1 MERYRIGLM
10 VGNKSISYAHA
21 IRMGLQNT
29 LEDAGHTLVAISD
42 LIPFH
47 TRENAASYFR
57 VAFEVAAR
65 LDLDAIVVPAG
76 IISGYLQ
83 NNQESLDSLLGILN
97 QRKTLVIEREIA
109 GYRCVGKDNVSGMRE
124 CMHHLIERCGFK
136 KIAFIAGPEQ
146 SKGSQERESIYREEM
161 AAHGLDVPASMF
173 AHGDF
178 SGECEDVIE
187 RIIDSNPGLEAIAC
201 CCDLTAHTT
210 YRVMRQKGL
219 LVGSDIA
226 VTGFDDQE
234 HSAYLNP
241 PLSTVHMTGYD
252 LGCMAAREAIRLCEG
267 KPQEERMLSS
277 TFVARRSCGEKTHDT
292 KDLFVQLLRQSPFPM
307 KRIVRELVSY
317 TLPMAGRRISKDF
330 EGAMERF
337 VRKACDTYWNHTI
350 QEDSKEPLFSS
361 QDIGLLYH
369 RDYREAISVEGFR
382 TTMLALLQALTEVSS
397 LSDTSWVI
405 EQIANLH
412 LGIARVVDNASQEE
426 QLAMRRREWTS
437 LHIVD
442 DVLRES
448 MDPVGAYKL
457 ILQDFLNLGILKAD
471 LYLLPNPVVF
481 IGSRTFALSDSLMP
495 IGSLQDGQIVLPRTN
510 QPVALQELL
519 GRLVPSHHPSSAYTV
534 GGVMAGNELVG
545 IAAFDAGK
553 LNCDEQL
560 IAFLSLGAALK
571 HLQMLAAERETNELL
586 SKSNL
591 ILRRESHYDEMTGV
605 LNRRGFMANL
615 EQMLERHIG
624 DTGTLYFFDLDGL
637 KCINDTFG
645 HDSGDEAICQT
656 TRILRECLP
665 PHGILGRLGGDEFVT
680 FTLWE
685 DEKITGA
692 LGKSVDAAMARFN
705 ATRSTPYELSISYGG
720 VLVSIEPF
728 TYERIDQVMMKADER
743 LYEMKKHHPHRRR

>member
-1 MERYRIGLM
+1 MKRYRIGLM
-10 VGNKSISYAHA
+10 VGNKSINYVHA

-57 VAFEVAAR
+57 VAFEVAGR

-83 NNQESLDSLLGILN
+83 GNQESLSSLLDILN
-97 QRKTLVIEREIA
+97 RKKTLVIEREIE
-109 GYRCVGKDNVSGMRE
+109 GYRCIGKDNVSGMRA
-124 CMHHLIERCGFK
+124 CMLHLIETCGFK

-146 SKGSQERESIYREEM
+146 SKGSQERESVFREEM
-161 AAHGLDVPASMF
+161 AAHGLGVPASMV

-187 RIIDSNPGLEAIAC
+187 QIIDANPGLEAIAC
-201 CCDLTAHTT
+201 CCDLTAYAT
-210 YRVMRQKGL
+210 YRVMRQRGL
-219 LVGSDIA
+219 MVGSDIA
-226 VTGFDDQE
+226 VTGFDDHEQ
-234 HSAYLNP
+234 SAYLNP

-267 KPQEERMLSS
+267 KPQAERLLSS
-277 TFVARRSCGEKTHDT
+277 TFVARGSCGEKRNDT
-292 KDLFVQLLRQSPFPM
+292 QDLFARLLRQSPLP
-307 KRIVRELVSY
+307 IAEIAHLLVDYS
-317 TLPMAGRRISKDF
+317 LPMAGRRVREDF
-330 EGAMERF
+330 EAAMNQF
-337 VRKACDTYWNHTI
+337 VHRSYDSYRRHLL
-350 QEDSKEPLFSS
+350 QEDLKEPLFSS
-361 QDIGLLYH
+361 QDLSLLFR
-369 RDYREAISVEGFR
+369 RDYREVISVEGFR
-382 TTMLALLQALTEVSS
+382 TAMLAFLQALVKVSS
-397 LSDTSWVI
+397 LHDPSWIV
-405 EQIANLH
+405 EQVANLH
-412 LGIARVVDNASQEE
+412 LGIARAVNNAAQEE

-448 MDPVGAYKL
+448 MDPAGAHKL
-457 ILQDFLNLGILKAD
+457 ILQDFLNLGIQKAD

-481 IGSRTFALSDSLMP
+481 IGSRTFALSDSIMP

-510 QPVALQELL
+510 QPVALQKLL
-519 GRLVPSHHPSSAYTV
+519 GRLVPTRNPSSAYTV

-571 HLQMLAAERETNELL
+571 HLQMIATERETNELL
-586 SKSNL
+586 CKSNL
-591 ILRRESHYDEMTGV
+591 LLRRESHYDEMTGV

-624 DTGTLYFFDLDGL
+624 DTGTLHFFDLDGL
-637 KCINDTFG
+637 KYINDTFG
-645 HDSGDEAICQT
+645 HDCGDEAICQT
-656 TRILRECLP
+656 ARILRECLS
-665 PHGILGRLGGDEFVT
+665 PHGVLGRLGGDEFVT
-680 FTLWE
+680 FALWE
-685 DEKITGA
+685 DEKITGT

-720 VLVSIEPF
+720 VLVSIGPF
-728 TYERIDQVMMKADER
+728 TYEHIDQVMMKADER
-743 LYEMKKHHPHRRR
+743 LYEMKKHRPHRRR